1 MILFFKTLQDTIIA
15 LNSVHSLHQE
25 DIQKL
30 TWLFGDAEKLGDE
43 VLTGW
48 FVGPRKEMLTPWSTN
63 AVEITQNMGIQ
74 GIQRIEEY
82 IQVADQSAGYD
93 PMLKALYH
101 NLDQK
106 IFTIEKR
113 PDPILEIGDIAVYNE
128 QEGLALSPDEIGYLN
143 SVSEKLGR
151 KLTDG
156 EVFGFSQVNSEH
168 CRHKIFNGTFIIDGV
183 EQEMSLFQLIRKTA
197 EQNPNLII
205 SAYKDNC
212 SFVQG
217 PVVEQFAPKTQDK
230 PDFFEI
236 TDIETV
242 LSLKAETH
250 NFPTTVEPFNG
261 AATGTGGEIRD
272 RIAGGKGSLPIAG
285 TAVYMTSYPRNKTD
299 SPLNPPV
306 GDLNSQVS
314 GNLNEAGNLKASPS
328 ERFGGAGAPWENAIP
343 ARDWLYQTPEE
354 ILIKASNGAS
364 DFGNKFGQPII
375 TGSVLTFEHFENDR
389 KYGFDKVIML
399 AGGIGF
405 AAKKDSLK
413 DEPVKGDK
421 IVLLGGDNYRIGM
434 GGGAVSSVATG
445 EFKNHIELNAVQR
458 ANPEM
463 QKRVYNAI
471 RALSESAENPIVT
484 VHDHGA
490 GGHLNCLSELVEA
503 TGGKIDTAK
512 LPVGDPTLSQKEII
526 GNESQERMG
535 LVMHEKDVPFL
546 QRIADRERAPMY
558 VVGEATGDMQFT
570 FENSKTGEKPIDW
583 QLSYMFGK
591 PPKTV
596 LTDTTRNEKFADLE
610 YDQAKI
616 GEYLENVLQ
625 LEAVA
630 CKDWLTNKVDRSVT
644 GRIAK
649 QQCTGQLQLPLNNVG
664 VITLDYQGEKG
675 LATTIGHAPVAALV
689 DAEAGS
695 VLSIAESLTNL
706 VWAPLSDQLK
716 SVSLS
721 ANWMWPAKNEGEN
734 ARIYKAV
741 KAASDFACELGINI
755 PTGKDSMSMT
765 QKYSD
770 GLVYSPGT
778 VIVSASGEVSDV
790 KKVVEPVL
798 INDPATSVYFI
809 DFSKMNRRLGGSA
822 FSQVMNKLGNEA
834 PSVADSAYFAAAFN
848 VLQDCI
854 EDRNILAGHD
864 ISSGGLITTLLEM
877 CFSDNY
883 SGMALDLSGIG
894 EPDTVKVLF
903 SENPGVVVQVA
914 DTSAF
919 EAKLNQAEVGFVL
932 IGKPSGTRQFTL
944 KNGTDEF
951 DFDLNSLR
959 ELWFRSSYLL
969 DRKQSGEKLALER
982 FQNYKKNELHYVF
995 KNFSGR
1001 AADLGIGLKR
1011 RQPSGIRAAIIR
1023 EKGVNGDREMAYMMY
1038 LAGMDVK
1045 DVHMTDL
1052 ISGRETLEDVNMIV
1066 FVGGFSNSDVL
1077 GSAKGWAGAFK
1088 YNDAARLALD
1098 NFYRREDTLSL
1109 GVCNGCQLMV
1119 ELGLVYPE
1127 RTEKPKMLHN
1137 ESHKFESGFVNVEIL
1152 PNQSVMLGSMA
1163 GMKLGIWVAHGEG
1176 KFSLPQEESAY
1187 RIPMKYSNTAYPGNP
1202 NGSEYNTASLCSED
1216 GRHLVMMP
1224 HLERAFKPWHWPYYP
1239 SERKSDE
1246 ITPWMEAFVNARKW
1260 IESKIK

>member
-1 MILFFKTLQDTIIA
+1 MILFFKTPQNTFIA
-15 LNSVHSLHQE
+15 LNSAQPLGEVDVE
-25 DIQKL
+25 KL
-30 TWLFGDAEKLGDE
+30 IWLFGDAQKLDEE
-43 VLTGW
+43 VLNGW

-63 AVEITQNMGIQ
+63 AVEITQNMGIS
-74 GIQRIEEY
+74 GIERMEEF
-82 IQVADQSAGYD
+82 IQVADKSAGFD
-93 PMLKALYH
+93 PMLNAIYQ
-101 NLDQK
+101 NLDQS
-106 IFTIEKR
+106 IFTINKKPE
-113 PDPILEIGDIAVYNE
+113 PILEIGDIAAYNE
-128 QEGLALSPDEIGYLN
+128 QEGLALSQEEIDYLN

-183 EQEMSLFQLIRKTA
+183 EQDMSLFQLIKKTSR
-197 EQNPNLII
+197 EHPNKII

-236 TDIETV
+236 TDMETV

-285 TAVYMTSYPRNKTD
+285 TAVYMTSYPRTED
-299 SPLNPPV
+299 ARS
-306 GDLNSQVS
+306 
-314 GNLNEAGNLKASPS
+314 
-328 ERFGGAGAPWENAIP
+328 WEQATEE
-343 ARDWLYQTPEE
+343 RDWLYQTPEE

-375 TGSVLTFEHFENDR
+375 TGSVLTFEHFENKR

-405 AAKKDSLK
+405 GAKKDSLK
-413 DEPVKGDK
+413 DEPTKGDK
-421 IVLLGGDNYRIGM
+421 VVLLGGDNYRIGM

-445 EFKNHIELNAVQR
+445 EFENAIELNAVQR

-471 RALSESAENPIVT
+471 RALAESSENPIIT

-503 TGGKIDTAK
+503 TGGKIDTSK

-535 LVMHEKDVPFL
+535 LVMHEKDVPLL

-558 VVGEATGDMQFT
+558 VIGEATGDMQFT

-596 LTDTTRNEKFADLE
+596 LTDTTRNEKFADLS
-610 YDQAKI
+610 YDQSKI
-616 GEYLENVLQ
+616 EEYLEDVLQ

-649 QQCTGQLQLPLNNVG
+649 QQCAGQLQLPLNNVG

-695 VLSIAESLTNL
+695 VLSIAESLTNI
-706 VWAPLSDQLK
+706 VFAPLSDQLK
-716 SVSLS
+716 GVSLS

-765 QKYSD
+765 QKYKD
-770 GLVYSPGT
+770 GVVYAPGT
-778 VIVSASGEVSDV
+778 VIISASGEVSDV

-798 INDPATSVYFI
+798 INDPKSSIYFV
-809 DFSKMNRRLGGSA
+809 DFSKMKRCLGGSA
-822 FSQVMNKLGNEA
+822 FSQIINKLGNEA
-834 PSVADSAYFAAAFN
+834 PSVAESNYFAAAFN
-848 VLQDCI
+848 VLQACI
-854 EDRNILAGHD
+854 EDWNILAGHD

-877 CFSDNY
+877 CFADNY
-883 SGMALDLSGIG
+883 SGMNLDLSGIG
-894 EPDTVKVLF
+894 ESDSVKLLF

-914 DTSAF
+914 DAAAF
-919 EAKLNQAEVGFVL
+919 EAKLNAAGVGFTL
-932 IGKPSGTRQFTL
+932 IGKPSESRDFTL
-944 KNGTDEF
+944 KNGVDEYH
-951 DFDLNSLR
+951 FDLNSLR
-959 ELWFRSSYLL
+959 ELWFTSSYLL
-969 DRKQSGEKLALER
+969 DRKQSGEKKALER
-982 FQNYKKNELHYVF
+982 FQNYKKNELKYDF
-995 KNFSGR
+995 KDFTGK
-1001 AADLGIGLKR
+1001 AADLGIDLKR
-1011 RQPSGIRAAIIR
+1011 RQPSGIKAAIIR

-1077 GSAKGWAGAFK
+1077 GSAKGWAGAFR
-1088 YNDAARLALD
+1088 YNEAAKLALD
-1098 NFYRREDTLSL
+1098 NFYKREDTLSL

-1119 ELGLVYPE
+1119 ELGLIYPE
-1127 RTEKPKMLHN
+1127 RTAQPKMLHN
-1137 ESHKFESGFVNVEIL
+1137 ESHKFESTFVNVDIL
-1152 PNQSVMLGSMA
+1152 PNNSVMLKTMV
-1163 GMKLGIWVAHGEG
+1163 GMKLGVWIAHGEG

-1187 RIPMKYSNTAYPGNP
+1187 QIPMKYSYSAYPGNP
-1202 NGSEYNTASLCSED
+1202 NGSDFNTASICSED

-1224 HLERAFKPWHWPYYP
+1224 HPERAFKPWHWPYYP
-1239 SERKSDE
+1239 QDRKFDE
-1246 ITPWMEAFVNARKW
+1246 IAPWMEAFVNARNW
-1260 IESKIK
+1260 IEKKVK

>member
-1 MILFFKTLQDTIIA
+1 MISFFKTPQNTFIA
-15 LNSVHSLHQE
+15 LNS
-25 DIQKL
+25 IQNPDKGTIEKL
-30 TWLFGDAEKLGDE
+30 VWLFGEARKLDEE

-63 AVEITQNMGIQ
+63 AVEITQNMGIPN
-74 GIQRIEEY
+74 ILRIEEY
-82 IQVADQSAGYD
+82 VEVQGPDAGFD
-93 PMLKALYH
+93 PMLQALYH
-101 NLDQK
+101 HLDQH
-106 IFTIEKR
+106 IFTIDKQ
-113 PDPILEIGDIAVYNE
+113 PDPILEIENIAAYNE
-128 QEGLALSPDEIGYLN
+128 QEGLALSEEEINYLD
-143 SVSEKLGR
+143 SVSQKLGR

-183 EQEMSLFQLIRKTA
+183 EKELSLFQLIKKTSQ
-197 EQNPNLII
+197 QNPNKIN

-217 PVVEQFAPKTQDK
+217 PVVEQFAPRTQDK
-230 PDFFEI
+230 PDFFEV
-236 TDIETV
+236 TDLETV

-285 TAVYMTSYPRNKTD
+285 TAVYMTSYPRLEDARSWEQATD
-299 SPLNPPV
+299 
-306 GDLNSQVS
+306 
-314 GNLNEAGNLKASPS
+314 E
-328 ERFGGAGAPWENAIP
+328 
-343 ARDWLYQTPEE
+343 RDWLYQTPEE

-364 DFGNKFGQPII
+364 DFGNKFGQPVI
-375 TGSVLTFEHFENDR
+375 TGSVLTFEHFENGK
-389 KYGFDKVIML
+389 KYGFDKVIMM

-405 AAKKDSLK
+405 GARKDSLK
-413 DEPVKGDK
+413 ETPVKGDK
-421 IVLLGGDNYRIGM
+421 VVLLGGDNYRIGM

-445 EFKNHIELNAVQR
+445 EYENAIELNAVQR

-463 QKRVYNAI
+463 QKRVFNAI
-471 RALSESAENPIVT
+471 RALSESSENPIIT

-535 LVMHEKDVPFL
+535 LVMHEQDVPLL

-558 VVGEATGDMQFT
+558 VIGEATGDMQFT

-596 LTDTTRNEKFADLE
+596 LTDTTIVEKFADLK
-610 YDQAKI
+610 YDVSKI
-616 GEYLENVLQ
+616 EKYLENVLQ

-649 QQCTGQLQLPLNNVG
+649 QQSAGELQLPLNNVG
-664 VITLDYQGEKG
+664 VITLDYQGKLG
-675 LATTIGHAPVAALV
+675 LATTIGHAPVAALI

-695 VLSIAESLTNL
+695 VLSIAESLTNI
-706 VWAPLSDQLK
+706 VFAPLTDRMK
-716 SVSLS
+716 GVSLS

-741 KAASDFACELGINI
+741 KAASDFACALGINI

-765 QKYSD
+765 QKYKD
-770 GLVYSPGT
+770 GVVFAPGT
-778 VIVSASGEVSDV
+778 VIISASGEVSDV
-790 KKVVEPVL
+790 RKVVEPVL
-798 INDPATSVYFI
+798 IEKDSSLYLI
-809 DFSKMNRRLGGSA
+809 DFSGMERRLGGSA
-822 FSQVMNKLGNEA
+822 FSQIMNKLGKSA
-834 PSVADSAYFAAAFN
+834 PSVADPACFVKAFN
-848 VLQDCI
+848 TLQDCI
-854 EDRNILAGHD
+854 DDQLILAGHD
-864 ISSGGLITTLLEM
+864 IASGGLITTLLEM
-877 CFSDNY
+877 CFADNH
-883 SGMALDLSGIG
+883 SGLNLDLTALG
-894 EPDTVKVLF
+894 EANSVKVLF

-914 DTSAF
+914 DTTGF
-919 EAKLNQAEVGFVL
+919 EAKLKAAGVSFVG
-932 IGKPSGTRQFTL
+932 IGSLAAKREFTL
-944 KNGTDEF
+944 KNGNDAF
-951 DFDLNSLR
+951 DFDLDSLR
-959 ELWFRSSYLL
+959 DLWFKTSYLL
-969 DRKQSGEKLALER
+969 DRKQSGEEKALER
-982 FQNYKKNELHYVF
+982 YSSYKKNELKYDF
-995 KNFSGR
+995 KGFTGK
-1001 AADLGIGLKR
+1001 AVDLGIDLKR
-1011 RQPSGIRAAIIR
+1011 RRPTGVKAAIIR
-1023 EKGVNGDREMAYMMY
+1023 EKGVNGDREMAYAMY

-1052 ISGRETLEDVNMIV
+1052 ITGRETLEDVNMIV

-1088 YNDAARLALD
+1088 YNEKAKQALE
-1098 NFYRREDTLSL
+1098 NFYKREDTLSL

-1119 ELGLVYPE
+1119 ELGLVYPD
-1127 RTEKPKMLHN
+1127 RIEKPGMLHN
-1137 ESHKFESGFVNVEIL
+1137 ESHKFESGFVNIDIL
-1152 PNQSVMLGSMA
+1152 PNHSIMLKSLS
-1163 GMKLGIWVAHGEG
+1163 GMKLGAWVAHGEG
-1176 KFSLPQEESAY
+1176 KFSLPQKETAY
-1187 RIPMKYSNTAYPGNP
+1187 CIPMKYSNTAYPGNP
-1202 NGSEYNTASLCSED
+1202 NGSDYHTAGLCSED

-1224 HLERAFKPWHWPYYP
+1224 HLERAFKPYQWPYYP
-1239 SERKSDE
+1239 NDRNSDE
-1246 ITPWMEAFVNARKW
+1246 VAPWIEAFVNAKNW
-1260 IESKIK
+1260 IEEKTK

>member
-1 MILFFKTLQDTIIA
+1 MILFFKTPQNTLIA
-15 LNSVHSLHQE
+15 LNSTNSLNQE
-25 DIQKL
+25 DIEKL
-30 TWLFGDAEKLGDE
+30 IWLFGEAEKLDNE
-43 VLTGW
+43 VLNGW

-63 AVEITQNMGIQ
+63 AVEITQNMGIS
-74 GIQRIEEY
+74 GIHRIEEY
-82 IQVADQSAGYD
+82 VEVTGPDAGFD

-101 NLDQK
+101 NLDQH
-106 IFTIEKR
+106 IFTIDKK
-113 PDPILEIGDIAVYNE
+113 PDPILEIADIAAYNE
-128 QEGLALSPDEIGYLN
+128 QEGLALSQEEIDYLN

-183 EQEMSLFQLIRKTA
+183 EQEMSLFQLIKKTSQ
-197 EQNPNLII
+197 QNPNLII

-230 PDFFEI
+230 PDFFEV
-236 TDIETV
+236 TDLETV

-285 TAVYMTSYPRNKTD
+285 TAVYMTSYPRTED
-299 SPLNPPV
+299 ARSWE
-306 GDLNSQVS
+306 QAT
-314 GNLNEAGNLKASPS
+314 E
-328 ERFGGAGAPWENAIP
+328 ERH
-343 ARDWLYQTPEE
+343 WLYQTPEE

-364 DFGNKFGQPII
+364 DFGNKFGQPLI

-405 AAKKDSLK
+405 GAKKDSLK
-413 DEPVKGDK
+413 EEPTKGDK
-421 IVLLGGDNYRIGM
+421 VVLLGGDNYRIGM

-445 EFKNHIELNAVQR
+445 EFENHIELNAVQR

-471 RALSESAENPIVT
+471 RALSESSENPIIT

-503 TGGKIDTAK
+503 TGGKIDTSK

-535 LVMHEKDVPFL
+535 LVMHEKDVPLL

-558 VVGEATGDMQFT
+558 VIGEATGDMQFT

-596 LTDTTRNEKFADLE
+596 LTDTTRIERFADLE

-616 GEYLENVLQ
+616 ETYLEDVLQ

-649 QQCTGQLQLPLNNVG
+649 QQCAGELQLPLNNVG
-664 VITLDYQGEKG
+664 VITLDYQGQHG
-675 LATTIGHAPVAALV
+675 FATTIGHAPVAALI

-695 VLSIAESLTNL
+695 VLSIAESLTNI
-706 VWAPLSDQLK
+706 VFAPLTDRMK
-716 SVSLS
+716 GVSLS

-741 KAASDFACELGINI
+741 KAASDFACALGINI

-765 QKYSD
+765 QKYKD
-770 GLVYSPGT
+770 GVVYAPGT
-778 VIVSASGEVSDV
+778 VIISASGEVSDV

-798 INDPATSVYFI
+798 LDVPGSSLYLL
-809 DFSKMNRRLGGSA
+809 DFSGMERRLGGSA
-822 FSQVMNKLGNEA
+822 FSQIINKLGNSA
-834 PSVADSAYFAAAFN
+834 PSVADAAYFVKAFN
-848 VLQDCI
+848 TLQDCI
-854 EDRNILAGHD
+854 DANLVLAGHD
-864 ISSGGLITTLLEM
+864 IASGGLITTLLEM
-877 CFSDNY
+877 CFADNH
-883 SGMALDLSGIG
+883 SGLNLDLTGLNEADS
-894 EPDTVKVLF
+894 VKVLF

-914 DTSAF
+914 DAAAF
-919 EAKLNQAEVGFVL
+919 ETKLNEAGVL
-932 IGKPSGTRQFTL
+932 FLKIGAPAGKREFIL
-944 KNGTDEF
+944 KNGADTF

-959 ELWFRSSYLL
+959 DLWFKTSYLL
-969 DRKQSGEKLALER
+969 DRKQSGEKNALER
-982 FQNYKKNELHYVF
+982 YQNYKKNELKYDF
-995 KNFSGR
+995 KGFTGK
-1001 AADLGIGLKR
+1001 AADLGIDLKR
-1011 RQPSGIRAAIIR
+1011 RQPSGVKAAIIR
-1023 EKGVNGDREMAYMMY
+1023 EKGVNGDREMAYAMY

-1066 FVGGFSNSDVL
+1066 FVGGFSNSDVM

-1088 YNDAARLALD
+1088 YNEKAKLALE
-1098 NFYRREDTLSL
+1098 NFYKREDTLSL

-1119 ELGLVYPE
+1119 ELGLVYPD
-1127 RTEKPKMLHN
+1127 RVEKPKMLHN
-1137 ESHKFESGFVNVEIL
+1137 ESHKFESIFVNVDIL
-1152 PNQSVMLGSMA
+1152 PNNSIMLKSMV

-1176 KFSLPQEESAY
+1176 KFSLPQEEAAY
-1187 RIPMKYSNTAYPGNP
+1187 CIPMKYTNTGYPGNP
-1202 NGSEYNTASLCSED
+1202 NGSEYNAAGLCSED

-1224 HLERAFKPWHWPYYP
+1224 HLERAFKPYHWPYYP
-1239 SERKSDE
+1239 QERKLDE
-1246 ITPWMEAFVNARKW
+1246 VAPWIEAFVNAKNW
-1260 IESKIK
+1260 IETR